1 MTKAHQFKLFAVVA
15 ATALA
20 LCVFALVAVQ
30 PAEAAFPGLNG
41 EIAFVS
47 DRDVGAGEIYTIRPS
62 GGAPTRITFP
72 TGGSATPAYS
82 PDGSKIAFM
91 KGNHIFVMNAN
102 GMKSDGTGATQITP
116 PGTINKE
123 PTWSPDGTKIAY
135 VVQEA
140 DYEIYII
147 NADGTGTPQRLTN
160 NTFPDTQPAWSPL
173 GDQIAFVSAH
183 TDPTDPDR
191 DRDRNIYIMDADPAT
206 NDVAANLTPGTS
218 APVYQGH
225 DDAPSWSPDGQW
237 IAYSNGMSGIDIWKI
252 RPNGTGKTSIAAGDD
267 EKSNPAWSPDGTK
280 IAYTGATSGTDRD
293 IWVMNV
299 DGSNPQIL
307 HDDTSHDI
315 NPDWQPNSAP
325 EITSLRPVPDSTI
338 TDRTPRIQAKVVDIQ
353 TNLAERDITLT
364 LDDQSVSRRDF
375 SYDPDT
381 DRLQY
386 TPTSNLPYG
395 RYVVTLVA
403 KDSVGLRTTAEWQ
416 FRIVR
421 P

>member
-1 MTKAHQFKLFAVVA
+1 MVA

-20 LCVFALVAVQ
+20 LCLLALVVVK
-30 PAEAAFPGLNG
+30 PAGAAYPGKNG

-47 DRDVGAGEIYTIRPS
+47 NRDVGAAEIYTTRPS
-62 GGAPTRITFP
+62 GGVPTRITFP
-72 TGGSATPAYS
+72 TGGSTTPAYS

-147 NADGTGTPQRLTN
+147 NANGTGTPQRLTDN
-160 NTFPDTQPAWSPL
+160 SYPDTQPAWSPL

-183 TDPTDPDR
+183 TGAHEPIKDTN
-191 DRDRNIYIMDADPAT
+191 RNIYIMDANPAT
-206 NDVAANLTPGTS
+206 NDDAVSLTPNTS

-225 DDAPSWSPDGQW
+225 DEDPSWSPDGQW
-237 IAYSNGMSGIDIWKI
+237 IAYSNGMSGIDIWKV
-252 RPNGTGKTSIAAGDD
+252 RPNGEDKAPIAAGDD
-267 EKSNPAWSPDGTK
+267 EKTDPAWSPDGTK

-299 DGSNPQIL
+299 DGSNPEVL
-307 HDDTSHDI
+307 HEGISHDRD
-315 NPDWQPNSAP
+315 PDWQPNSAP
-325 EITSLRPVPDSTI
+325 TIGRVRPAANSET
-338 TDRTPRIQAKVVDIQ
+338 TDRTPLIAATVTDEQ
-353 TNLAERDITLT
+353 TNLAKANLT
-364 LDDQSVSRRDF
+364 LSLDGEVIPRTAF
-375 SYDPDT
+375 SYDRAT
-381 DRLQY
+381 NRLSY
-386 TPTSNLPYG
+386 TPASALPLG
-395 RYVVTLVA
+395 RRTVSITARDEL
-403 KDSVGLRTTAEWQ
+403 GLSTTEEWT
-416 FRIVR
+416 FKIVR
-421 P
+421 